1 MASLNSSIH
10 ILQKLQCFQGNR
22 LPVLAFH
29 SEPKTS
35 CGVSRRPPLLHDWE
49 GADSVQVRLKSVHTA
64 F

>member
-1 MASLNSSIH
+1 MASLSSSIH

-49 GADSVQVRLKSVHTA
+49 GADSVQVR
-64 F
+64 